1 MPNASP
7 HARLD
12 VLLSEASLSHLAAAA
27 ALSRRG
33 LRVCVLQGEQPDGV
47 PPWALPPLGLLP
59 PANTGTLLDEL
70 FSTCD
75 IPPPVRRSFRS
86 PRILFQIVWPGVRAD
101 VLQNPQAHEAG
112 LVREFGEGEAR
123 RMLRLEQGLADQA
136 AGLVK
141 AIERTPVFPPSGFFS
156 RFGKG
161 RRPEGISRALG
172 HLLERPFSE
181 VLEEA
186 QLSAESRRYFQL
198 YLAASA
204 FLLQKE
210 PTAAA
215 AAAVLNPQVREHT
228 LLPPPDA
235 PELRDLLT
243 VQIARRGVSLG
254 EGAAR
259 EIRKGAE
266 GTWEVDTTQ
275 GQRLRTRALV
285 EGEKAIQ
292 ERLAGEGSGY
302 WRTHTLKVSFSAEA
316 IPVGLCPRGVLL
328 AAPEEEWKGGN
339 LIFWSLERP
348 AESNGTARIW
358 ATLLAEETRTTATRA
373 APAAASVPGEPLRAK
388 VLSGLARI
396 VPFLPESLSK
406 TAWMP
411 TAAEGTWLTG
421 PTRNLG
427 LVGMGLKAG
436 RRSRYALGRSNLPAL
451 GVWGEIK
458 SAFSLAHLV
467 GRKLGG

>member
-1 MPNASP
+1 MASSSP

-12 VLLSEASLSHLAAAA
+12 VLLSEASLSHLSAAA
-27 ALSRRG
+27 ALSRQG
-33 LRVCVLQGEQPDGV
+33 YRVCVLQGSQPDGV

-70 FSTCD
+70 FATCD

-101 VLQNPQAHEAG
+101 ILQNPQAHEAA

-123 RMLRLEQGLADQA
+123 RMLRLEQNLSDQA
-136 AGLVK
+136 AGLLK
-141 AIERTPVFPPSGFFS
+141 AIERTPVFPPSGIFS
-156 RFGKG
+156 RLGKG
-161 RRPEGISRALG
+161 RRPEGISRGLG

-181 VLEEA
+181 LAREA
-186 QLSAESRRYFQL
+186 QISADGQRYFQL

-210 PTAAA
+210 PSAAA
-215 AAAVLNPQVREHT
+215 AAAVLSPVVREHT
-228 LLPPPDA
+228 LLPPEDS
-235 PELRDLLT
+235 PELRDLLA
-243 VQIARRGVSLG
+243 VQISRRGVSLG
-254 EGAAR
+254 RGTAR
-259 EIRKGAE
+259 EIRKAAGNI
-266 GTWEVDTTQ
+266 WEVETSEGDQ
-275 GQRLRTRALV
+275 LRTRALV
-285 EGEKAIQ
+285 EGENALQ
-292 ERLAGEGSGY
+292 ERLGGGGAGY
-302 WRTHTLKVSFSAEA
+302 WRTHTLKVAFAPAA

-328 AAPEEEWKGGN
+328 ADPAQEWKGGN

-348 AESNGTARIW
+348 AEPGGAARIW
-358 ATLLAEETRTTATRA
+358 ATLLSEEIVPAGNGA
-373 APAAASVPGEPLRAK
+373 ALASAPTEAQRAK
-388 VLSGLARI
+388 VLSGLSRI
-396 VPFLPESLSK
+396 IPFLPENASK

-411 TAAEGTWLTG
+411 APREGTWLSG
-421 PTRNLG
+421 PTRSLG
-427 LVGMGLKAG
+427 LVGMGLEAG

-467 GRKLGG
+467 GRKLGN